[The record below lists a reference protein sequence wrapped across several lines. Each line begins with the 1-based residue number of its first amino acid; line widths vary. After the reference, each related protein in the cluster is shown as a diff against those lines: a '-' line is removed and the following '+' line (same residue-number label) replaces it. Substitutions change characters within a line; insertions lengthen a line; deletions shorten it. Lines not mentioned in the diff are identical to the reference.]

1 MLFIHIFYRCYLI
14 TKYSYFSQWW
24 IPSKMLTITIT
35 GFIVYWMCKVNC
47 IVEHNKKS
55 VCYDNLVNF
64 GLPGPRTYYL
74 RLRHPHLR
82 DKIAIRFQDAAHYPN
97 RAEPSRADPTPAQ
110 LESHVTIQNAAQRG
124 LVYFTSSVTLLK
136 SSRTQCEAASL
147 PLQQHLDPSDLILLD
162 LARFG

>member
-35 GFIVYWMCKVNC
+35 EFIVCWMCKVNC
-47 IVEHNKKS
+47 TVEHNKKY

-64 GLPGPRTYYL
+64 WLPGPRTYYVHL
-74 RLRHPHLR
+74 QHPHLR
-82 DKIAIRFQDAAHYPN
+82 DKIAIRFKDAAYYPN
-97 RAEPSRADPTPAQ
+97 RVEPSRADPSPVGVARDYPKRCTARTHLFYEFSPLLQ
-110 LESHVTIQNAAQRG
+110 
-124 LVYFTSSVTLLK
+124 SSP
-136 SSRTQCEAASL
+136 TQCEAASL
-147 PLQQHLDPSDLILLD
+147 PLQEHLDPSDSILLD